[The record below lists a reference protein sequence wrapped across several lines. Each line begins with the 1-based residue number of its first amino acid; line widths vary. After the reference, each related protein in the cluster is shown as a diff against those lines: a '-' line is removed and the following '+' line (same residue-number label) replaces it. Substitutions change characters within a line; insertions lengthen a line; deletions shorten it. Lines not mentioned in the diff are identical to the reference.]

1 MATPRSLIGRRIR
14 DRRRELR
21 LTQSAL
27 AEKAGISGSYLN
39 LIETD
44 KRLIGGALLKRVAGA
59 LGLEVGDLSGVEDS
73 RLAHDLGEIAR
84 TLALDGLGTEQAVDF
99 VARCPDWARAF
110 LALHRS
116 YRDAV
121 STSTALSDRL
131 SQDPAL
137 MDLSHAVLSRVT
149 AIRSFAEI
157 LEQHPDLAPAER
169 ARFTGIVAAQSDDLA
184 ASAREMIG
192 LLGNPLDA
200 AKPTS
205 PGEEVDDFII
215 HHDNHFP
222 ALEAAGAMLRQQVDE
237 EGVGLM
243 SGFRRRLG
251 LETEPSAGS
260 ADLPPESRRFQLAK
274 RVFADLHGDL
284 VEQVIDD
291 PRLASREARERARA
305 AMTAYGAG
313 AMLLPYEPFLKAAEA
328 TRYDV
333 DLLAE
338 RFGASYEQ
346 IAHRLVTLR
355 RPGAEGLAFAFLRA
369 DPAGN
374 LSKPFSAVPG
384 LRMPRFGG
392 SCPLWALH
400 AAFGEADRP
409 VVQLAVMPQGE
420 RYLFIARRVVKRRG
434 GYGATPVTY
443 SVMLGCSLGDAGRI
457 VYGDAFLSRRQSLE
471 TPVGINCRACPR
483 EDCRQRAHPAV
494 GPRRQGDDLPP

>member
-1 MATPRSLIGRRIR
+1 MTAPRSLIGRRIR

-21 LTQSAL
+21 LTQAAL
-27 AEKAGISGSYLN
+27 AQKAGISGSYLN
-39 LIETD
+39 LIEND
-44 KRLIGGALLKRVAGA
+44 KRLIGGSLLKRIAGA
-59 LGLEVGDLSGVEDS
+59 LDLEVGALSGVEDS
-73 RLAHDLGEIAR
+73 RLANDLGEIAR

-99 VARCPDWARAF
+99 VARSPDWARAF
-110 LALHRS
+110 VALHRS

-121 STSTALSDRL
+121 NTSTALSDRL

-157 LEQHPDLAPAER
+157 LEQHPDLEPAER

-222 ALEAAGAMLRQQVDE
+222 TLEEAGAALRRRIDG
-237 EGVGLM
+237 EGVGLL
-243 SGFRRRLG
+243 SDLRRRLG
-251 LETEPSAGS
+251 LAPGDRVGA
-260 ADLPPESRRFQLAK
+260 ADLPPESLRFQLAR
-274 RVFADLHGDL
+274 RVFASLHGDL
-284 VEQVIDD
+284 VEAVIDD
-291 PRLASREARERARA
+291 PRLASPEAREQARA

-313 AMLLPYEPFLKAAEA
+313 AMLLPYEPFLQAAET

-333 DLLAE
+333 DLLSR
-338 RFGASYEQ
+338 RFDASYEQ

-355 RPGAEGLAFAFLRA
+355 RPGEEGLAFAFLRA

-400 AAFGEADRP
+400 AAFGEPDRP

-434 GYGATPVTY
+434 GYGATPVMF
-443 SVMLGCSLGDAGRI
+443 SVMLGCAIGDAGRI
-457 VYGDAFLSRRQSLE
+457 VYGDAFQSRRQSLE

-483 EDCRQRAHPAV
+483 EDCRQRAHPAI
-494 GPRRQGDDLPP
+494 GPRPRREDPPP